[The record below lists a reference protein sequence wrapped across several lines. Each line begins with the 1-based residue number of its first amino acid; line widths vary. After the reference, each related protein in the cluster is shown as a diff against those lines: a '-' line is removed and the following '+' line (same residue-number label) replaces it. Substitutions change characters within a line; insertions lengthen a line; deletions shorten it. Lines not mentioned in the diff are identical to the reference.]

1 LEQLLDRILK
11 LRVEFKILGLA
22 VAILLL
28 TALNYFV
35 WVSDLNDEA
44 ARQDAQIQKLEND
57 LIQKQAIANNLA
69 EYRRQKEILEHK
81 LQEALT
87 ELPNDANID
96 ELLTQLNETGVRAG
110 LNLTSVE
117 PGAELKEG
125 GFYSKIPV
133 KLTLSGNYHE
143 VATFFDLV
151 GKLKRIVNISD
162 IALKSPE
169 KKGDKVVLKVDCLAT
184 TFRFVDA
191 KPPAAK
197 AAPGAPTAAGAA
209 PPVVAPGA
217 AAPPAVAP
225 GAAAPTAVSPGA
237 AAPAPVGGAK

>member
-1 LEQLLDRILK
+1 LEQLIDRILK
-11 LRVEFKILGLA
+11 LRLEFKILGLA
-22 VAILLL
+22 GAVLVL
-28 TALNYFV
+28 TGLNYFV
-35 WVSDLNDEA
+35 WIGDLNNQA
-44 ARQDAQIQKLEND
+44 ASQDAQIQKLEND

-69 EYRRQKEILEHK
+69 EYRRQKEALEHK

-117 PGAELKEG
+117 PGTELKEG

-162 IALKSPE
+162 ISLKTPE

-184 TFRFVDA
+184 TFRFVEA
-191 KPPAAK
+191 KGAGSKPGAGASGGAKALPAATAAPTSQPPAA
-197 AAPGAPTAAGAA
+197 P
-209 PPVVAPGA
+209 
-217 AAPPAVAP
+217 
-225 GAAAPTAVSPGA
+225 SP
-237 AAPAPVGGAK
+237 AAPAPAVPSPAAPPQAGGPK

>member
-11 LRVEFKILGLA
+11 LRLEFKVLGLTVA
-22 VAILLL
+22 VLLV

-35 WVSDLNDEA
+35 WVSDLGEEA
-44 ARQDAQIQKLEND
+44 DRQDSMIQKLEND

-69 EYRRQKEILEHK
+69 EYRRQKEVLEQK

-110 LNLTSVE
+110 LDLTSVE
-117 PGAELKEG
+117 PGTELKEG
-125 GFYSKIPV
+125 SFYSKIPV
-133 KLTLSGNYHE
+133 KITLSGNYHE
-143 VATFFDLV
+143 IATFFDLV

-162 IALKSPE
+162 ISLRSPD

-191 KPPAAK
+191 KQ
-197 AAPGAPTAAGAA
+197 AAPKPVPGSPLSPSAPPSAGAA
-209 PPVVAPGA
+209 TLPPQ
-217 AAPPAVAP
+217 PA
-225 GAAAPTAVSPGA
+225 SP
-237 AAPAPVGGAK
+237 AAPAGGAK

>member
-1 LEQLLDRILK
+1 LEQLIDRILK
-11 LRVEFKILGLA
+11 LRLEFKILGLA
-22 VAILLL
+22 GAVLVL
-28 TALNYFV
+28 TGLNYFI
-35 WVSDLNDEA
+35 WIGDLNTQA
-44 ARQDAQIQKLEND
+44 SRQDAQIQKLEND

-69 EYRRQKEILEHK
+69 EYRRQKEALEHK

-117 PGAELKEG
+117 PGTEVKEG

-184 TFRFVDA
+184 TFRFVEA
-191 KPPAAK
+191 KQGGGK
-197 AAPGAPTAAGAA
+197 PGAAGAKA
-209 PPVVAPGA
+209 PP
-217 AAPPAVAP
+217 AAPPAP
-225 GAAAPTAVSPGA
+225 GATP
-237 AAPAPVGGAK
+237 PAGGAK

>member
-1 LEQLLDRILK
+1 LEQLIDRILK
-11 LRVEFKILGLA
+11 LRLEFKILGLA
-22 VAILLL
+22 GAVLVL
-28 TALNYFV
+28 TGLNYFI
-35 WVSDLNDEA
+35 WVGDLNTQA
-44 ARQDAQIQKLEND
+44 ASQDAQIQKLEND

-69 EYRRQKEILEHK
+69 EYRRQKEALEHK

-117 PGAELKEG
+117 PGTELKEG

-162 IALKSPE
+162 ISLKSPE

-184 TFRFVDA
+184 TFRFVEARGAGKPGTGASGGA
-191 KPPAAK
+191 KAPAAAT
-197 AAPGAPTAAGAA
+197 AAPGAPAPAPAPAPAA
-209 PPVVAPGA
+209 PPPA
-217 AAPPAVAP
+217 AQPPTTPPPA
-225 GAAAPTAVSPGA
+225 
-237 AAPAPVGGAK
+237 GGAK

>member
-11 LRVEFKILGLA
+11 LRLEFKVLGLTVA
-22 VAILLL
+22 VLLV

-35 WVSDLNDEA
+35 WVSDLSEEA
-44 ARQDAQIQKLEND
+44 DRQDSTIQKLEND

-69 EYRRQKEILEHK
+69 EYRRQKEVLEQK

-110 LNLTSVE
+110 LDLTSVE

-125 GFYSKIPV
+125 SFYSKIPV
-133 KLTLSGNYHE
+133 KITLSGNYHE
-143 VATFFDLV
+143 IATFFDLV

-162 IALKSPE
+162 ISLRSPD

-191 KPPAAK
+191 KQPAPKPLPGSPPSPS
-197 AAPGAPTAAGAA
+197 APPSAGAA
-209 PPVVAPGA
+209 TLPPQPAPPV
-217 AAPPAVAP
+217 
-225 GAAAPTAVSPGA
+225 
-237 AAPAPVGGAK
+237 APAGGAK

>member
-11 LRVEFKILGLA
+11 LRLEFKILGLA
-22 VAILLL
+22 GAVLLL

-35 WVSDLNDEA
+35 WVSDLTDEA
-44 ARQDAQIQKLEND
+44 ARQDSQIQKLEND

-162 IALKSPE
+162 IALKSPD

-184 TFRFVDA
+184 TFRFVDSKPPGA
-191 KPPAAK
+191 KPALGAPPAPKAEPGVPVPPGTPPPATPPSAT
-197 AAPGAPTAAGAA
+197 AAPGTAI
-209 PPVVAPGA
+209 PAPGEA
-217 AAPPAVAP
+217 
-225 GAAAPTAVSPGA
+225 G
-237 AAPAPVGGAK
+237 K

>member
-11 LRVEFKILGLA
+11 LRLEFKILGLA
-22 VAILLL
+22 GAVLLL

-35 WVSDLNDEA
+35 WVSDLTDEA
-44 ARQDAQIQKLEND
+44 ARQDTQIQKLEND

-162 IALKSPE
+162 IALKSPD

-184 TFRFVDA
+184 TFRFVDSKPA
-191 KPPAAK
+191 GTKSASGTPSAPASPVPPGTPSPATPPPAT
-197 AAPGAPTAAGAA
+197 PPT
-209 PPVVAPGA
+209 
-217 AAPPAVAP
+217 
-225 GAAAPTAVSPGA
+225 GA
-237 AAPAPVGGAK
+237 AAPAPGGAGK

>member
-1 LEQLLDRILK
+1 MEQLLDRILK
-11 LRVEFKILGLA
+11 LRLEFKILGLA
-22 VAILLL
+22 GAVLLL

-44 ARQDAQIQKLEND
+44 TRQDTQIQKLEND

-117 PGAELKEG
+117 PGVELKEG

-169 KKGDKVVLKVDCLAT
+169 KKGDKVVLKVECLAT

-191 KPPAAK
+191 KPPAPK
-197 AAPGAPTAAGAA
+197 A
-209 PPVVAPGA
+209 PPGTPSTVPGMPAPVAPGVPPPA
-217 AAPPAVAP
+217 AATGTV
-225 GAAAPTAVSPGA
+225 
-237 AAPAPVGGAK
+237 APAPVGGVK